1 MPTRQTI
8 KYPNVNLTV
17 ILLLTICFIGCT
29 GVNAAVKNSVKKS
42 DGSNV
47 MRVARAQ
54 SPINVDGKLDE
65 IVWKKAQVYKLYRAA
80 NRARSGKKVAQ
91 PGEVRLSYDKDYFY
105 VGVTFYDLDIIGEG
119 KEDQLKHYKFGDICE
134 LILTPENETWYWE
147 MYATPAGKKSCFF
160 IPGTARVG
168 LPSMMEYKSELKVG
182 SKVNGTLNDWR
193 DKDISWS
200 AEMAMPIK
208 ELTAHGEK
216 FGDEG
221 GWRILVARY
230 NFGRYLKTES
240 AELSM
245 TPQLSV
251 ENFHLLPEFAVLRF
265 ENK

>member
-1 MPTRQTI
+1 MKTI
-8 KYPNVNLTV
+8 KNQNVNLTV
-17 ILLLTICFIGCT
+17 ILLLTVCFIGCT
-29 GVNAAVKNSVKKS
+29 GVNAVVKNGEKKAA
-42 DGSNV
+42 DLNV
-47 MRVARAQ
+47 MRVSRTQ
-54 SPINVDGKLDE
+54 SPINVDGTLDE
-65 IVWKKAQVYKLYRAA
+65 PVWKKAQVYKLYRAA

-91 PGEVRLSYDKDYFY
+91 AGEVRLAWDKDYFY
-105 VGVTFYDLDIIGEG
+105 IGVIFHDLDIIGEG

-134 LILTPENETWYWE
+134 VILTPENETWYWE

-168 LPSMMEYKSELKVG
+168 LPSMMEYKSGLKVA
-182 SKVNGTLNDWR
+182 SKVNGTLNDWV
-193 DKDISWS
+193 DKDVSWS
-200 AEMAMPIK
+200 AEMAIPVK

-216 FGDEG
+216 FGNEG

-251 ENFHLLPEFAVLRF
+251 ENFHILSEFATLKF
-265 ENK
+265 DDK

>member
-1 MPTRQTI
+1 MKKI
-8 KYPNVNLTV
+8 KYKNVNLTV
-17 ILLLTICFIGCT
+17 ILLLTVCFIGCT
-29 GVNAAVKNSVKKS
+29 GVSAAVKNGEKKS
-42 DGSNV
+42 DSPNV
-47 MRVARAQ
+47 MLVARAQ
-54 SPINVDGKLDE
+54 SPINVDGTLDE
-65 IVWKKAQVYKLYRAA
+65 PVWKKARVYKLHRAA
-80 NRARSGKKVAQ
+80 NRERSGKTVAQ
-91 PGEVRLSYDKDYFY
+91 PGEVRLACDKDYFY

-168 LPSMMEYKSELKVG
+168 LPSMMEYKSELKVA
-182 SKVNGTLNDWR
+182 SKVNGTINDWR
-193 DKDISWS
+193 DKDVSWS
-200 AEMAMPIK
+200 AEMAVPVK

-216 FGDEG
+216 FGNGG

-230 NFGRYLKTES
+230 NFGRYIDNES

-251 ENFHLLPEFAVLRF
+251 ENFHILSEFAILKF
-265 ENK
+265 DDK